1 MDGELC
7 YTTCCYCHGIP
18 VAGGESFSFPF
29 QRKEPG
35 PKRSCAVSCSW
46 PVTELG
52 LEPGLFT
59 LGRWWGRRALLRSG
73 KNRTGWSIVISREVF
88 LFVSVLPPTA
98 SPRLLHQHPGRSWD
112 WRPGFERGGLS
123 APITEGQSGF
133 FFFFNFH
140 WRIIALQYRVGY
152 CRTAT

>member
-35 PKRSCAVSCSW
+35 PNRSCAVSCSW

-52 LEPGLFT
+52 LEPRPL
-59 LGRWWGRRALLRSG
+59 
-73 KNRTGWSIVISREVF
+73 
-88 LFVSVLPPTA
+88 
-98 SPRLLHQHPGRSWD
+98 HPGKVVGEESVASVWEEQNRMEYCHFQGSFPV
-112 WRPGFERGGLS
+112 RLCAASHCQSQAFAPTSRKVLGLE
-123 APITEGQSGF
+123 A
-133 FFFFNFH
+133 
-140 WRIIALQYRVGY
+140 RI
-152 CRTAT
+152 